1 MKAVLIATDYI
12 KTSTGEYK
20 VLETNT
26 NASLAP
32 LELLDT
38 TILEW
43 NNLKSF
49 IESNGFASVNVIYP
63 GYDSGIRD
71 IIKDICENQIGG
83 ITFNAY
89 ETTQG
94 SVTVPYI
101 EDASDSFTIRISYDT
116 TAIIDS
122 DYAADKYNFVRALG
136 SLDCKPKS
144 YIVDVVDDFV
154 DLTEIVYTEG
164 IPNFIVKKRYSN
176 YDKYVFPKLYEI
188 KSVEE
193 LNDLKTSINGTEEFI
208 QEYLPSELIDNTH
221 SIIRGIDLLYGGN
234 LDIISLG
241 GYKVGNIIPVD
252 VWETTFEA
260 TGLLAKKDRAKYITY
275 TYNVEDRKNYIVD
288 VDEDITMADGS
299 IKLFDDIVVGDQV
312 KSIGIPGLDDD
323 EVIANMNTWT
333 GSFQNFSENF
343 YVTSSQVVDKI
354 VSPEISDLFIKITFE
369 DGSQW
374 DDNETSHILVKE
386 GDNIR
391 FKSVNDFVIG
401 DVIECI
407 ETINYTLVHKTIS
420 NLSIVFKEN
429 IRLGEIDV
437 EAKDVFLP
445 LVANNLAVI
454 QHNACNVICQGSR
467 GKAPSCYSFPQCN
480 NCAPF
485 QCNFK

>member
-26 NASLAP
+26 NASLGV
-32 LELLDT
+32 LEDLDVS
-38 TILEW
+38 ILEW
-43 NNLKSF
+43 NNIKLF
-49 IESNGFASVNVIYP
+49 IESNNFTSVNVIYP
-63 GYDSGIRD
+63 AYDNGIKD

-94 SVTVPYI
+94 SITVPYI
-101 EDASDSFTIRISYDT
+101 EDVEGSFTIRISYDT

-122 DYAADKYNFVRALG
+122 DYAADKYNFIKALD
-136 SLDCKPKS
+136 SLECKPKS

-154 DLTEIVYTEG
+154 GLTEITYTEG
-164 IPNFIVKKRYSN
+164 IPNFIVKKRYPN
-176 YDKYVFPKLYEI
+176 YDKYVFPKLYQI
-188 KSVEE
+188 KSVQE
-193 LNDLKTSINGTEEFI
+193 LNDLKASINGTEEFI
-208 QEYLPSELIDNTH
+208 QEYIPSELTNNTH
-221 SIIRGIDLLYGGN
+221 SIVRGIDLLYGGN

-241 GYKVGNIIPVD
+241 GYKVGNMIPVD
-252 VWETTFEA
+252 IWESTFDSN
-260 TGLLAKKDRAKYITY
+260 GLMDKKDRPKYITY
-275 TYNVEDRKNYIVD
+275 TYNVEDRVNYIVD

-299 IKLFDDIVVGDQV
+299 IKIFDDIVVGDQV
-312 KSIGIPGLDDD
+312 KSIAIPDLDDD

-343 YVTSSQVVDKI
+343 YVTSSQVIDKI
-354 VSPEISDLFIKITFE
+354 ESQELSDLFIRITFE
-369 DGSQW
+369 DGTQW

-391 FKSVNDFVIG
+391 FKTVNDFVVG
-401 DVIECI
+401 DVVECI
-407 ETINYTLVHKTIS
+407 ETINYTLVHKTVS
-420 NLSIVFKEN
+420 NLNIIFKEN
-429 IRLGEIDV
+429 IRLGEINV

-454 QHNACNVICQGSR
+454 QHNVCNAICSSR
-467 GKAPSCYSFPQCN
+467 GKWPSCQSYAQCG
-480 NCAPF
+480 NCNPASCT
-485 QCNFK
+485 QK